1 MVETHANVTILQIL
15 QALGALYGGASCI
28 LRRAC
33 LPCDRAVLRSTHGGE
48 VTLEAQTGWLAPAGP
63 AALVRPA
70 RLRG

>member
-15 QALGALYGGASCI
+15 QALGALYERASCI

-33 LPCDRAVLRSTHGGE
+33 LPCDRAVLRSTHGE